1 MNFQCLKDRSPIRK
15 SYFVRC
21 LKFNIV
27 TKLEGLMI
35 KINDCESDIKALVIK
50 AESIVVR
57 VEAFDRILHDGV
69 VIVGAHYLEPK
80 YCVCKGKSVCKDR
93 AYSSAKRIYG
103 SLTFGIQNNWLAI
116 HIQILDYFSNL
127 IFFWRRCR
135 FLTH

>member
-69 VIVGAHYLEPK
+69 VVVSAHDLEP
-80 YCVCKGKSVCKDR
+80 VCS
-93 AYSSAKRIYG
+93 I
-103 SLTFGIQNNWLAI
+103 NN
-116 HIQILDYFSNL
+116 HKQVYND
-127 IFFWRRCR
+127 
-135 FLTH
+135 